1 MERICEIMADE
12 LETDSL
18 NLEESIFEESMLAE
32 YSKEIY
38 LTTSCSAIEV
48 HLSDT
53 QDESTNEANNKD
65 TVTSHL
71 GKICSWDSLPSSLQ
85 AVFPND
91 TKYTYVM
98 KPTKRKSLKH
108 FRFTLSCL

>member
-1 MERICEIMADE
+1 MERIREIMADE

-18 NLEESIFEESMLAE
+18 NLEESIFERGATGCKATSIEESMLAE

-53 QDESTNEANNKD
+53 QDESTNETNNKD

-71 GKICSWDSLPSSLQ
+71 GKICSWDSLPS
-85 AVFPND
+85 
-91 TKYTYVM
+91 Y
-98 KPTKRKSLKH
+98 
-108 FRFTLSCL
+108 LSI